1 MTRGIGYQEC
11 NFKYVYQLT
20 LPQKMTDILENYK
33 LIKLLG
39 DFTKNFLVIN
49 KQTNQKQYR
58 RSEKQS

>member
-1 MTRGIGYQEC
+1 
-11 NFKYVYQLT
+11 
-20 LPQKMTDILENYK
+20 MTDILENYK

-58 RSEKQS
+58 SDQL